1 MTTREM
7 KEDTKMAMRLASNL
21 KDVVESRRRTFIFN
35 DEVKS
40 QIEQVAD
47 WLITGDKPFLILC
60 GSCGNGKTSMMR
72 AIART
77 TGVMQL
83 AITGRQQ
90 RVMLQEEQATE
101 IARSIKYDYLGWKAM
116 CTSPFLGIDDMGEE
130 PAEVRSYGN
139 YLRPITEL
147 LQYRYDK
154 LLPTVITTNLTPRQI
169 TEKYGLRIAGRL
181 TEVAKKIAF
190 LNPSFRSV
198 QAAENNPSSPAIE
211 NFVTTGSEGGSETG
225 IDTPTDTSDDK

>member
-1 MTTREM
+1 MTTRGM
-7 KEDTKMAMRLASNL
+7 KEDTGMAMHLASAL
-21 KDVVESRRRTFIFN
+21 KEVVESRRRTFILN

-72 AIART
+72 AIGRMASA
-77 TGVMQL
+77 MQL
-83 AITGRQQ
+83 AITGGQQ
-90 RVMLQEEQATE
+90 MVKLQEEQATE
-101 IARSIKYDYLGWKAM
+101 IARSIKYDYFGWKAM
-116 CTSPFLGIDDMGEE
+116 CATSFLGIDDMGEE

-169 TEKYGLRIAGRL
+169 TEKYGLRIADRL

-198 QAAENNPSSPAIE
+198 QGTENNTSFPAIE
-211 NFVTTGSEGGSETG
+211 TFVITGSEDGSETG
-225 IDTPTDTSDDK
+225 IDIPTDTSNDK

>member
-1 MTTREM
+1 M
-7 KEDTKMAMRLASNL
+7 
-21 KDVVESRRRTFIFN
+21 
-35 DEVKS
+35 VK
-40 QIEQVAD
+40 
-47 WLITGDKPFLILC
+47 
-60 GSCGNGKTSMMR
+60 
-72 AIART
+72 
-77 TGVMQL
+77 
-83 AITGRQQ
+83 
-90 RVMLQEEQATE
+90 LQEKQATE
-101 IARSIKYDYLGWKAM
+101 VARSIKYDYLGWKAM

-169 TEKYGLRIAGRL
+169 TEKYGLSIADRL

-198 QAAENNPSSPAIE
+198 QTTENNPSFPAIE
-211 NFVTTGSEGGSETG
+211 TFITTGSEGGSKTE
-225 IDTPTDTSDDK
+225 IDIPTDTSNGK

>member
-1 MTTREM
+1 MT
-7 KEDTKMAMRLASNL
+7 EDSAIAMHLTMHLASAL

-72 AIART
+72 AIAKT
-77 TGVMQL
+77 TGAMQL
-83 AITGRQQ
+83 PITGRQQ

-101 IARSIKYDYLGWKAM
+101 IARSIKYDYFGWKAK
-116 CTSPFLGIDDMGEE
+116 CASPFLGIDDMGEE

-154 LLPTVITTNLTPRQI
+154 LLPTVITTNLTPKQI
-169 TEKYGLRIAGRL
+169 TEKYGLRIADRL

-198 QAAENNPSSPAIE
+198 QAADNSLSSPAIE
-211 NFVTTGSEGGSETG
+211 AFVTISCDDGSKTG
-225 IDTPTDTSDDK
+225 IDSPTDTSNER